1 MTRTTS
7 APASFLASLLALA
20 FLSTPLSA
28 QATIG
33 IDEALTIARAQGMT
47 VVAKLEHEHEKGV
60 SKWEAE
66 GLGADG
72 KKMEIE
78 IDAVSGKILK
88 KDVK

>member
-1 MTRTTS
+1 MTRQIS
-7 APASFLASLLALA
+7 ILASLLAFA
-20 FLSTPLSA
+20 LSTPVFA
-28 QATIG
+28 QAAIG
-33 IDEALTIARAQGMT
+33 IDEALAIARAQGMT

-78 IDAVSGKILK
+78 IDAVSGQIIPK
-88 KDVK
+88 KK